1 MMRVVAGDAE
11 LAAAGAAQWI
21 ASALREDIAA
31 RGHATL
37 AISGGSTP
45 TAMLEALARESLPW
59 ARLRVAQV
67 DERIVAADDPRRNL
81 VSQRSALVNRGPLPA
96 ANFLALPVE
105 DPNLEGMSAYGKLLA
120 ELDVAQLGLG
130 ADGHTASLIPGD
142 PALHSRAPVALSGPY
157 RGTRRMTLS
166 FAAINA
172 ARRIVWLVTGDSKR
186 AALQQLF
193 ADQGDIPA
201 LQVRRAGVVVFA
213 DIAAAGDF
221 DTAWP
226 PNA

>member
-11 LAAAGAAQWI
+11 RAAAGAAQWI

-59 ARLRVAQV
+59 TRLRVAQV

-81 VSQRSALVNRGPLPA
+81 VSQRSALVARGPLPP
-96 ANFLALPVE
+96 ANLLALPVE
-105 DPNLEGMSAYGKLLA
+105 NPGHETMNGYGKLLA
-120 ELDVAQLGLG
+120 ELDIAQLGLG

-142 PALHSRAPVALSGPY
+142 PALNSCDPVALSGPY
-157 RGTRRMTLS
+157 LGTRRMTLS

-193 ADQGDIPA
+193 AGQGDIPA
-201 LQVRRAGVVVFA
+201 LQVRRTGVVVFA
-213 DIAAAGDF
+213 DVAAAGDF
-221 DTAWP
+221 ETA
-226 PNA
+226 